1 MGTNDPMLLAAV
13 GFASNRYTMLE
24 DAMINVSHRGLLLV
38 AFLVSGI
45 LPADLAAQDALPDD
59 PEPLG
64 IAMEGYDYP
73 YPVHFLTFDIGGQDV
88 RMAYMD
94 VEPTGPSTGQTVVLF
109 HGKNFFGAYWENTIE
124 ALSNAGHRVVIPDQI
139 GFGKSSKP
147 IMPYSFHKMGRHTQ
161 ALLDTLGIGP
171 VAVVGHSM
179 GGMVASRFTLMY
191 PDRVTH
197 LVLENSIGLED
208 YRRKVPYAPTEQI
221 YEGVL
226 NTTEEAIRSYQRTYY
241 VDWKPEYE
249 EYVQVHYRWTLS
261 GEYPRFAMVSARTA
275 QMIYEQPVVQQFPQI
290 EAPTLL
296 VIGQEDRTALGKG
309 RVSDE
314 VRATLGQ
321 YPELGRKA
329 AEAIPNARLVP
340 LDSVGHTPHLAAPD
354 RFHEALLGFLE
365 E

>member
-1 MGTNDPMLLAAV
+1 MNTAWRRPIVILLALAV
-13 GFASNRYTMLE
+13 A
-24 DAMINVSHRGLLLV
+24 GLV
-38 AFLVSGI
+38 PTGV
-45 LPADLAAQDALPDD
+45 AAQEALPEE

-73 YPVHFLTFDIGGQDV
+73 YPVHFHAFTIDGQDV

-94 VEPTGPSTGQTVVLF
+94 VPPTGTPTGQTVVLF

-124 ALSNAGHRVVIPDQI
+124 ALSAAGHRVVIPDQI

-147 IMPYSFHKMGRHTQ
+147 IMPYSFHKMGRHTS
-161 ALLDTLGIGP
+161 ALLDTLGVGS

-179 GGMVASRFTLMY
+179 GGMVASRFALMH

-197 LVLENSIGLED
+197 LILENPIGLED
-208 YRRKVPYAPTEQI
+208 YRRKVPYVPTKRI
-221 YEGVL
+221 YRGVL
-226 NTTEEAIRSYQRTYY
+226 NTTEETIRAYQESYY
-241 VDWKPEYE
+241 VEWEPEYE

-261 GEYPRFAMVSARTA
+261 GAYPRLAMVSALTA
-275 QMIYEQPVVQQFPQI
+275 QMVYEQPVVYEFPLI
-290 EAPTLL
+290 ETPTLL

-309 RVSDE
+309 RVSEE

-329 AEAIPNARLVP
+329 AESIPNARLVA
-340 LDSVGHTPHLAAPD
+340 LDGVGHTPHLAAPD
-354 RFHEALLGFLE
+354 RFHEPLLDFLDL
-365 E
+365 